1 MTKKALGAD
10 MKQFKQLS
18 GIALML
24 CLGVSSTAHALEVPA
39 GGKYDKRVK
48 FINYNPAEVVKLVG
62 HYGFSTH
69 IQFGAA
75 EQVQQ
80 IAMGDAD
87 AWNVAPVDNHIFIKP
102 KGEKATTNMTVI
114 TTRRVYNFEL
124 SAHWSQNGA
133 HPHPN
138 DMFFQINFKY
148 PDEIAAAAQAEA
160 EAKKLQARLNQTNK
174 PVPANWNY
182 WSKGSEEVTPKKAF
196 DDGRFT
202 YLSFTNNAE
211 MPAIYVVN
219 PDGTE
224 SLVNTSIDPENPDTI
239 VVHKVAR
246 QLVMRKGN
254 SVACIFNKS
263 YDPNGVTNKTGTT
276 SPGIQRVI
284 KGN

>member
-1 MTKKALGAD
+1 MR
-10 MKQFKQLS
+10 QYKQLS
-18 GIALML
+18 GIALAL
-24 CLGVSSTAHALEVPA
+24 CLGVANSALALEVPA
-39 GGKYDKRVK
+39 GGQFDKRVK
-48 FINYNPAEVVKLVG
+48 FINYNPSEVVKLVG

-69 IQFGAA
+69 IQFSAS
-75 EQVQQ
+75 EKVQQ
-80 IAMGDAD
+80 IAMGDTE

-102 KGEKATTNMTVI
+102 KAEKATTNMTVV
-114 TTRRVYNFEL
+114 TTHRVYNFDL
-124 SAHWSQNGA
+124 SAHWSQSGS
-133 HPHPN
+133 HSN

-148 PDEIAAAAQAEA
+148 PQEIAAAEKAEND
-160 EAKKLQARLNQTNK
+160 AKRLQARLSLTNS

-182 WSKGSEEVTPKKAF
+182 WSKGSVEVTPTKAF

-224 SLVNTSIDPENPDTI
+224 SLVNTSINPANPDTI

-246 QLVMRKGN
+246 QFVMRKGN

-263 YDPNGVTNKTGTT
+263 YDSYGVTNRTGTT

-284 KGN
+284 KGSE